1 MRLAPALCVL
11 LAVTPAAHSQMVIDT
26 APPNVVRVTGTA
38 QVTTTPDRFTV
49 ILGADSEEPDPQA
62 TLKKN
67 DEQVKALFELFRG
80 AGLLDN
86 QVVTADFSL
95 EPAIEYSQFDQPKR
109 TGYQLKKSFV
119 VTMERLADLEKLM
132 ARALEIGAAN
142 RVESVSYATSQL
154 RRHRDR
160 ARSLALSLAKEK
172 ALALAAQ
179 AGRQLG
185 PIVAITELEG
195 DAYSWDRRYRPGRQA
210 GIDELSPDA
219 LAQELTISRGS
230 IAVTASL
237 QLDFAL
243 N

>member
-1 MRLAPALCVL
+1 MRLPFALCCL
-11 LAVTPAAHSQMVIDT
+11 LAASQATCARAASDTP
-26 APPNVVRVTGTA
+26 PPNVVRVTGTA

-49 ILGADSEEPDPQA
+49 ILGADSEAPDPEA
-62 TLKKN
+62 TMKRN
-67 DEQVKALFELFRG
+67 DEQVKALFEVFRE
-80 AGLLDN
+80 AGLLDS

-95 EPAIEYSQFDQPKR
+95 EPALEYSQFDRPKL
-109 TGYQLKKSFV
+109 TGYRVRKTFV
-119 VTMERLADLEKLM
+119 VTMERLPDLEKVM
-132 ARALEIGAAN
+132 ARALEKGAAN

-154 RRHRDR
+154 RKHRDR
-160 ARSLALSLAKEK
+160 ARSLAVALAKEK
-172 ALALAAQ
+172 ALALAEQ

-185 PIVAITELEG
+185 PIITITELEG
-195 DAYSWDRRYRPGRQA
+195 DSYSWDRRYRPGRQA

-243 N
+243 E